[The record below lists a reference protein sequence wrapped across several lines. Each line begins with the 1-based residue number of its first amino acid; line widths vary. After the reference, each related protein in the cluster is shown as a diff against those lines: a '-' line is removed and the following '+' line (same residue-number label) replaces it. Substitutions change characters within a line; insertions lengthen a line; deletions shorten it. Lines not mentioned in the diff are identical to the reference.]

1 MNDPDIRR
9 ALVAFLSEQHRAD
22 HETLIVEE
30 LNVCQGSSR
39 MDVVVATTSLHGY
52 EIKSRV
58 DTLSRLEQQL
68 KDYTNVFDLLTIVTG
83 LNHLSGVLA
92 NVPDWCGI
100 LLANRFEGRVSIE
113 SFREP
118 RSNPHRDRLALAQLL
133 WRDEALKV
141 LDTRGKARGVKS
153 KARPAIWKR
162 VSEELSTEEIAR
174 EVCCAFRNR
183 TKDWRPNLLSS

>member
-1 MNDPDIRR
+1 
-9 ALVAFLSEQHRAD
+9 
-22 HETLIVEE
+22 
-30 LNVCQGSSR
+30 

-100 LLANRFEGRVSIE
+100 LLANRFEGSVSIE
-113 SFREP
+113 SFRAP
-118 RSNPHRDRLALAQLL
+118 SSNPHRDRLALAQLL

-141 LDTRGKARGVKS
+141 LDARGKVRGVKS

-183 TKDWRPNLLSS
+183 PKDWRPNLLSS